1 MYTSRVRKVITVF
14 NYGSSK
20 VTVTP
25 ECDYRNK
32 LMIVPIIVKLMI
44 SHISPQL
51 PVVYVELTVVS
62 VMSQ

>member
-1 MYTSRVRKVITVF
+1 MF

-32 LMIVPIIVKLMI
+32 LMIVTVVKLMI
-44 SHISPQL
+44 SYTSSKL
-51 PVVYVELTVVS
+51 PVVYVEVTVVS
-62 VMSQ
+62 VMSK